1 MNSHENWEEDGSS
14 TKGEAENLEKMQTS
28 NQLKYIQVKALGSE
42 EATKLTPAQ
51 KGTLVHLCIQKL
63 DETKE
68 YELQDIQN
76 FIQELVQKE
85 IITEMEVNA
94 IDVNF
99 VYSYTKSELFQKL
112 KKAKEIHKEQPFY
125 INIPAKEIFKEAKEV
140 NSEKNILVQGMID
153 LYYIDAQ
160 DQVHLVDF
168 KTDYVPK
175 GKEQQVA
182 EKYQVQIDIY
192 RKALEQALGK
202 KVVSAEICLA
212 NCEWQCVSLGTL
224 V

>member
-1 MNSHENWEEDGSS
+1 M
-14 TKGEAENLEKMQTS
+14 
-28 NQLKYIQVKALGSE
+28 
-42 EATKLTPAQ
+42 
-51 KGTLVHLCIQKL
+51 HLCIQKL

-76 FIQELVQKE
+76 FMQELVQKE

>member
-1 MNSHENWEEDGSS
+1 MNSQKSWEEEES
-14 TKGEAENLEKMQTS
+14 KNLEEMQTS

-42 EATKLTPAQ
+42 EEIKLTPAQ

-85 IITEMEVNA
+85 IITEIEANA
-94 IDVNF
+94 IDVNL

-153 LYYIDAQ
+153 LYYIDSQ

-175 GKEQQVA
+175 GKEKQVA

-202 KVVSAEICLA
+202 KVVSAKICLA
-212 NCEWQCVSLGTL
+212 NCEWQCVALGDVKLAVRTK
-224 V
+224 